1 MSGVITVCKM
11 KDNRAMFVNALDC
24 ADYSDNPGGKRSE

>member
-1 MSGVITVCKM
+1 MSGFITVCKI

-24 ADYSDNPGGKRSE
+24 ADCRDNPGGKRSM